1 MAWYNES
8 GAENDVVISSR
19 VRFARNIA
27 GYPFGSKLTDAA
39 RSEIIEKVTKALAPA
54 GLETVDLVAESPL
67 EAASLAEKRLIT
79 SEFADEKAP
88 HTLLVDKD
96 EKSTV
101 MIGGEDHV
109 RIQTFAAGLALK
121 DAYDRAVAL
130 DDLLDEGTEIAYSET
145 RGYLTQNP
153 TDLGTGMRVSL
164 VVHLPAM
171 TMARQIGS
179 AARGLSKLG
188 VSMRAFIGENGESAG
203 SLYQISNTVTM
214 GMTEDEILEKLTSV
228 AGQLAESERKLRGT
242 LKSDSFARLCDRV
255 MRAGGV
261 LSSAYM
267 MSGGEFMGLWSDV
280 RLGVS
285 LGILTEPSLT
295 RLDELLVAAMPANLL
310 VAAGNRTEVAS
321 SELEIMRA
329 KTVRSMIGGVKV
341 SE

>member
-153 TDLGTGMRVSL
+153 TDLGTGMRASL

-179 AARGLSKLG
+179 
-188 VSMRAFIGENGESAG
+188 SAC
-203 SLYQISNTVTM
+203 
-214 GMTEDEILEKLTSV
+214 
-228 AGQLAESERKLRGT
+228 R
-242 LKSDSFARLCDRV
+242 
-255 MRAGGV
+255 
-261 LSSAYM
+261 
-267 MSGGEFMGLWSDV
+267 
-280 RLGVS
+280 
-285 LGILTEPSLT
+285 
-295 RLDELLVAAMPANLL
+295 
-310 VAAGNRTEVAS
+310 
-321 SELEIMRA
+321 
-329 KTVRSMIGGVKV
+329 
-341 SE
+341 

>member
-153 TDLGTGMRVSL
+153 TDLGTGMRASL

-214 GMTEDEILEKLTSV
+214 GMT
-228 AGQLAESERKLRGT
+228 
-242 LKSDSFARLCDRV
+242 
-255 MRAGGV
+255 
-261 LSSAYM
+261 
-267 MSGGEFMGLWSDV
+267 
-280 RLGVS
+280 
-285 LGILTEPSLT
+285 
-295 RLDELLVAAMPANLL
+295 
-310 VAAGNRTEVAS
+310 
-321 SELEIMRA
+321 
-329 KTVRSMIGGVKV
+329 
-341 SE
+341 

>member
-121 DAYDRAVAL
+121 DAYD
-130 DDLLDEGTEIAYSET
+130 
-145 RGYLTQNP
+145 
-153 TDLGTGMRVSL
+153 
-164 VVHLPAM
+164 
-171 TMARQIGS
+171 ARS
-179 AARGLSKLG
+179 
-188 VSMRAFIGENGESAG
+188 
-203 SLYQISNTVTM
+203 
-214 GMTEDEILEKLTSV
+214 
-228 AGQLAESERKLRGT
+228 
-242 LKSDSFARLCDRV
+242 
-255 MRAGGV
+255 
-261 LSSAYM
+261 
-267 MSGGEFMGLWSDV
+267 
-280 RLGVS
+280 
-285 LGILTEPSLT
+285 
-295 RLDELLVAAMPANLL
+295 
-310 VAAGNRTEVAS
+310 
-321 SELEIMRA
+321 
-329 KTVRSMIGGVKV
+329 RSMIFLTRAPRSRTPRPRIPDAEPDRPRHRYARLACGSSARDDDGASDRLRGARTLEARRVDEGVHRRERRV
-341 SE
+341 RRIALPDLEHGHDGNDRG